1 VVFLMVVCGA
11 LTVHCSGGF
20 AISSGFLYIFFF
32 FILRCTKHRKIFS
45 EAFFKCKQ
53 TP

>member
-1 VVFLMVVCGA
+1 VAFLMVVCGA

-20 AISSGFLYIFFF
+20 AISSGFLYFFF
-32 FILRCTKHRKIFS
+32 LHFTLY
-45 EAFFKCKQ
+45 Q